1 MEMKTIYVWKQDYR
15 SYSSAADAWAGDVIP
30 VSVKDDF
37 SGGNTSYNCET
48 GLWDKDISVPPT
60 APELAESQREQ
71 LLAEANTKIVIWQTK
86 LLAGR
91 TLSAGDSAMLNAW
104 LDYIDAL
111 DALEIDNAPNIDWP
125 VMPS

>member
-1 MEMKTIYVWKQDYR
+1 MKIIYIWKQDYR
-15 SYSSAADAWAGDVIP
+15 SYSATPDAWEGNTLA
-30 VSVKDDF
+30 VSVPDDF
-37 SGGNTSYNCET
+37 SGGNVSYNPET
-48 GLWDKDISVPPT
+48 GFWDKDISVPPT
-60 APELAESQREQ
+60 APELAESQRDQ
-71 LLAEANTKIVIWQTK
+71 LLAEAKTKIVIWQIK

-111 DALEIDNAPNIDWP
+111 ETLEIDNAPNIDWP

>member
-1 MEMKTIYVWKQDYR
+1 MQ
-15 SYSSAADAWAGDVIP
+15 
-30 VSVKDDF
+30 
-37 SGGNTSYNCET
+37 
-48 GLWDKDISVPPT
+48 PT
-60 APELAESQREQ
+60 APELAESQRDQ

-104 LDYIDAL
+104 LDYNDAL

-125 VMPS
+125 MMPS